1 VQFLD
6 FLFNACNLC
15 NGLYPSCCSQSRP
28 YFNINTPLT
37 LQMFVKLKTEVKVL
51 RDLNT
56 VNDEENRALFHSSY
70 ESKELSFGYEKFT
83 A

>member
-1 VQFLD
+1 
-6 FLFNACNLC
+6 
-15 NGLYPSCCSQSRP
+15 
-28 YFNINTPLT
+28 
-37 LQMFVKLKTEVKVL
+37 MFVKLKTEVKVL